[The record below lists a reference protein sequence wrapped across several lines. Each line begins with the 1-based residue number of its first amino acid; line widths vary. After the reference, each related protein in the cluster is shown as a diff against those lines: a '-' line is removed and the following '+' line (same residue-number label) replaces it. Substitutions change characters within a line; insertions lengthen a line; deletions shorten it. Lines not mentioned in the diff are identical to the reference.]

1 MTSKRLHTSFFAIL
15 LGIIL
20 WGGGHSWGSD
30 SIVGWT
36 TTETVISDGK
46 TTLSSG
52 TIYPVYSAPGV
63 GKYILIDG
71 KRYIEAGNNR
81 FAIQT
86 AGSSSG
92 AEDSREGTNS
102 HRSHKHR
109 HHHPKHPEEDWKKL
123 DAERNAAMTPSQ
135 KIYRDLKKNTY
146 PELFEK

>member
-1 MTSKRLHTSFFAIL
+1 MTSKRLYVGLSVTL

-20 WGGGHSWGSD
+20 WGGLSWGSD

-36 TTETVISDGK
+36 TTETVISDGT

-63 GKYILIDG
+63 GKYIVIDG
-71 KRYIEAGNNR
+71 KRYVEMGNNR
-81 FAIQT
+81 FVIQT
-86 AGSSSG
+86 AGLSSG
-92 AEDSREGTNS
+92 AKDSSDGTCS

-109 HHHPKHPEEDWKKL
+109 HHHPKHPEEDWKKI

-135 KIYRDLKKNTY
+135 KIYRDLKKKTY